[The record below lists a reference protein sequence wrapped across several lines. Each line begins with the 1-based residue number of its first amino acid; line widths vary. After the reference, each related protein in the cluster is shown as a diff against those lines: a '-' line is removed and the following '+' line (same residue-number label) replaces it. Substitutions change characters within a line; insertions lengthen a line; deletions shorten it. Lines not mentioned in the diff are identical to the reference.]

1 MSSALALGTV
11 FHRRQWPM
19 EHAFAYRTGWLL
31 LDTREGSSLLDRGWW
46 CGFSRP
52 GLMRY
57 HRADFLAGPTGDR
70 TGQLDAAVRDRVE
83 QATGTRPLGAIQI
96 LTNLRMAGHCFNP
109 VSFYFCRDQA
119 GSVQVI
125 VAEITNTPWGD
136 RFAYVL
142 SPVDNRGTTVDH
154 RYSFAKAFH
163 VSPFQ
168 PMEQQYSWRFRF
180 SPSRVAIHMVTHQT
194 IEGSERQV
202 FEASLA
208 VALTPATP
216 GRLFRHVVAWPF
228 MAVRIL
234 YAIYRQALT
243 LWWKRAPFSTHPAK
257 RLLPESV

>member
-1 MSSALALGTV
+1 MSSALAVGTV

-46 CGFSRP
+46 CAFSRP

-57 HRADFLAGPTGDR
+57 HRADFLAGLGGDL
-70 TGQLDAAVRDRVE
+70 TGQLDSAVRDRVE
-83 QATGTRPLGAIQI
+83 QATGTRPRGAIQI

-109 VSFYFCRDQA
+109 VSFYFCHDHQGA
-119 GSVQVI
+119 VQVI

-136 RFAYVL
+136 RFAYIL
-142 SPVDNRGTTVDH
+142 GPADNHGSTTDQH
-154 RYSFAKAFH
+154 YSFDKAFH

-168 PMEQQYSWRFRF
+168 PMQQRYSWRFRF
-180 SPSRVAIHMVTHQT
+180 AQNRVVIHMANHQK
-194 IEGSERQV
+194 IDGAERQV

-208 VALTPATP
+208 VSLIPATP
-216 GRLFRHVVAWPF
+216 GRLFRHVLAWPF
-228 MAVRIL
+228 MTFRIL
-234 YAIYRQALT
+234 FAIYFQALS

-257 RLLPESV
+257 HLLPESA